1 MYSQC
6 AGHLGRLAGQVFTA
20 HQGDADPA
28 LTPLEA
34 RLLRLLCTLV
44 QDFSPRDI
52 PVVGQLPLP
61 IVVYSDAS
69 FENGVL
75 RLGWVIFAPNCTPL
89 GGTTVVPHQV
99 VSSWK
104 ERSQQIFP
112 GETLCALV
120 LPLLYPTT
128 LESHDLLWFVDNE
141 AAVSTLI
148 RGTTSELD
156 VHLIAQCS
164 LVRLARLGC
173 RLWLEWI
180 DSESN
185 PSDGL
190 SRAGLDDEWTQHQG
204 WSLMEF
210 DFPQG
215 LDHASLLEWLETLS
229 SQGDSG

>member
-1 MYSQC
+1 MDVLPVC
-6 AGHLGRLAGQVFTA
+6 RPLRPTGRSGF
-20 HQGDADPA
+20 HSPPKKNFSDPA

-75 RLGWVIFAPNCTPL
+75 RLGWVIFVPNGTPL

-128 LESHDLLWFVDNE
+128 LVAQPASWMSTWLRN
-141 AAVSTLI
+141 AV
-148 RGTTSELD
+148 
-156 VHLIAQCS
+156 
-164 LVRLARLGC
+164 
-173 RLWLEWI
+173 
-180 DSESN
+180 
-185 PSDGL
+185 
-190 SRAGLDDEWTQHQG
+190 
-204 WSLMEF
+204 
-210 DFPQG
+210 
-215 LDHASLLEWLETLS
+215 
-229 SQGDSG
+229 